1 MKFHEQLRNHIIKQN
16 PDLYGKDLEL
26 EHINFFGFMCFVLGG
41 FVFAII
47 FLAVSILSVT

>member
-1 MKFHEQLRNHIIKQN
+1 MKFHEQLRKFITNKN

-26 EHINFFGFMCFVLGG
+26 EHINFFGFICFVLGG

-47 FLAVSILSVT
+47 FLAVSILPFT